1 MQNTFT
7 AFSHAVGSCLWTLCM
22 IFHVN
27 SQCSVNRCRLSP
39 YVLHVRDHV
48 QLLWKSWDTIDLYL
62 SMLCYPACLFVE
74 LSTVRTYL
82 LKKKKTFYSSCHFFW
97 AHMSHSAFFSYIGA
111 WVEYQNT
118 FILPMHICV
127 RIVSS
132 YFTTDRRDKKK
143 LGNMPG
149 SPQHLLKPS

>member
-7 AFSHAVGSCLWTLCM
+7 GFSHAVGSCLWTLCM

-82 LKKKKTFYSSCHFFW
+82 LKKKD
-97 AHMSHSAFFSYIGA
+97 
-111 WVEYQNT
+111 
-118 FILPMHICV
+118 ILLLLPLLL
-127 RIVSS
+127 SS
-132 YFTTDRRDKKK
+132 YVSLCFFFLHRGMSRISEHFHPSHAY
-143 LGNMPG
+143 LCQNC
-149 SPQHLLKPS
+149 QLLFHYW